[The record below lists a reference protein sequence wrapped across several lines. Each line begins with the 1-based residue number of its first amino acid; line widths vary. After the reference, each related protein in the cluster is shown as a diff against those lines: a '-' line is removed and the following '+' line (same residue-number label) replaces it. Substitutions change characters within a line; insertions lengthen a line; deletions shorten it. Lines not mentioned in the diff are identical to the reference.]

1 MHISHFG
8 LLGLIGILVCL
19 AGGNL
24 LWNDRRLLSVWTR
37 ELSRILRGQVAG
49 SQAAAL
55 RQGPG
60 SARLRPGVLALTG
73 AVVLILVG
81 GFLFLFDLIR

>member
-1 MHISHFG
+1 MRVSHFG
-8 LLGLIGILVCL
+8 LLGVVGILVCL
-19 AGGNL
+19 AGGHL
-24 LWNDRRLLSVWTR
+24 LWNDRRLIAVWMR
-37 ELSRILRGQVAG
+37 EWNRVLRGQVAG

-55 RQGPG
+55 RQGSG
-60 SARLRPGVLALTG
+60 GVRTRSGALALTS

>member
-1 MHISHFG
+1 MQVSHFG
-8 LLGLIGILVCL
+8 LLGVVGILVCL
-19 AGGNL
+19 AGGHL
-24 LWNDRRLLSVWTR
+24 LWNDRRLVAAWMR
-37 ELSRILRGQVAG
+37 ELRRLLRGQVAG

-60 SARLRPGVLALTG
+60 AGRLRSGALALTG

>member
-1 MHISHFG
+1 MNIGHFG
-8 LLGLIGILVCL
+8 LLGLVGILVFL

-24 LWNDRRLLSVWTR
+24 LWNDRRLVAVWVR
-37 ELSRILRGQVAG
+37 ELNRVLRGQVAG

-55 RQGPG
+55 RQLPG
-60 SARLRPGVLALTG
+60 SARLRSGALALTG